1 MKKILY
7 ILLPIFICS
16 IGTAQSALK
25 YEVVNG
31 DTINVIDENNL
42 KQGFWRIF
50 GKMKKLPGYEP
61 DQVVEEGNYEN
72 SRKQGLWKNFFPSGK
87 VKSEIAYV
95 NSRPNGTYKTYFENG
110 QVEEEGSWEN
120 NRNTGGFKRYHENGQ
135 AAQDFVFNDSGKRD
149 GKQKYFYENGQLMI
163 EADIAAGKEKFVKEY
178 YEDGSIK
185 AEKSFIDGELDVA
198 NTKVYEAKT
207 PNKNKEAEELA
218 KAPVVIVK
226 ADKNDVVNSG
236 TFNGNGQHTMYNKDK
251 QLSKVGFFENFR
263 LMDGLLYKYDA
274 NGILFAIEKYKAGRR
289 IGNAPLPKE

>member
-72 SRKQGLWKNFFPSGK
+72 SRKQGLWKNFFPNGK

-110 QVEEEGSWEN
+110 QVEEEGNWEN
-120 NRNTGGFKRYHENGQ
+120 NRNTGGFKRYHENGKT
-135 AAQDFVFNDSGKRD
+135 AQEFVFNDSGKRD
-149 GKQKYFYENGQLMI
+149 GKQVYFYENGQVMI
-163 EADIAAGKEKFVKEY
+163 EADIVAGKEKFVKEY

-198 NTKVYEAKT
+198 NTKVYEPKN

-218 KAPVVIVK
+218 KAPVKIVK
-226 ADKNDVVNSG
+226 ADKNDEVNSG
-236 TFNGNGQHTMYNKDK
+236 SFNGNGQHTMYNKDK
-251 QLSKVGFFENFR
+251 QLSKVGFFENYR
-263 LMDGLLYKYDA
+263 LMDGLLYKYDN
-274 NGILFAIEKYKAGRR
+274 NGILHTIEKYKAGRH

>member
-7 ILLPIFICS
+7 ILLPIFVCS
-16 IGTAQSALK
+16 ISSAQSYTIDK
-25 YEVVNG
+25 G

-61 DQVVEEGNYEN
+61 EQVVEEGNYES
-72 SRKQGLWKNFFPSGK
+72 SRKQGLWKNFFPNGK
-87 VKSEIAYV
+87 LKSEIAYV

-110 QVEEEGSWEN
+110 QVEEEGNWEN
-120 NRNTGGFKRYHENGQ
+120 TRNTGGFKRYHENGQ
-135 AAQDFVFNDSGKRD
+135 TAQQFVFNETGKRD
-149 GKQKYFYENGQLMI
+149 GKQVYFYENGQVMI

-198 NTKVYEAKT
+198 NTKVYESKT
-207 PNKNKEAEELA
+207 PINNEDKELA
-218 KAPVVIVK
+218 SSPVKIVK
-226 ADKNDVVNSG
+226 ADKNDEVNVG

-251 QLSKVGFFENFR
+251 QLSKVGLFENFR
-263 LMDGLLYKYDA
+263 LMDGLLYKYDD
-274 NGILFAIEKYKAGRR
+274 NGILIVIEKYKSGRY
-289 IGNAPLPKE
+289 IGDAPLPKE

>member
-72 SRKQGLWKNFFPSGK
+72 SRKQGLWKNFFPNGK

-95 NSRPNGTYKTYFENG
+95 NSRPNGTYKTYYENG
-110 QVEEEGSWEN
+110 QIEEEGSWEN

-135 AAQDFVFNDSGKRD
+135 TSQQFTFNESGKRD
-149 GKQKYFYENGQLMI
+149 GKQVYFYENGQVMI
-163 EADIAAGKEKFVKEY
+163 EADIVAGKEKFVKEF

-198 NTKVYEAKT
+198 NTKVYEPKT
-207 PNKNKEAEELA
+207 PIKNKEAEELA
-218 KAPVVIVK
+218 KAPVKIVK
-226 ADKNDVVNSG
+226 VDKNDEVNSG
-236 TFNGNGQHTMYNKDK
+236 SFNGTGQHTMYNKDK
-251 QLSKVGFFENFR
+251 QLSKVGYFENYR
-263 LMDGLLYKYDA
+263 LMEGLLYKYDN
-274 NGILFAIEKYKAGRR
+274 NGILHTIEKYKAGRH